1 MNEKL
6 SLSLEKID
14 DYRWRIPQQGA
25 MRTDG
30 IVYADSAMISQIKD
44 DQSLLQVAHV
54 ACLPGIVGNSL
65 AMPDIHWGYGFPIGG
80 VAAFDMDSGVV
91 SPGGV
96 GYDINCGVRLM
107 QTALTRPAI
116 EGKVRDLVDALF
128 INIPSGVG
136 SKRKDMKLSTQDEK
150 AVFIKGARWAVEHGF
165 GYQEDL
171 GHIEEQGAIADADP
185 DSISAEALERG
196 RPQLG
201 TLGSGNH
208 FVEIDYVEEIYDSS
222 AAEALGLYRDTITIT
237 IHSGS
242 RGLGYQICDDFIKV
256 MLKASQKYGIVLPDK
271 QLCCAPI
278 KSAEGRNYLA
288 AMACAANYAF
298 ANRQMMTHWVR
309 ESFERVLGARPKTLQ
324 MKLVYDVCHN
334 IAKIETHTVDGKQK
348 QLCIH
353 RKGATRA
360 FPAHHPQVP
369 EDYKETGQPVLIP
382 GDMGRCSYILVGT
395 SRAMNETFGSSCHG
409 AGRVMSRHQAI
420 KAARGRSI
428 SREME
433 NRGIYVRAAGRET
446 LVEEIPDAYKDVSQ
460 VVEIVHNAGIGKKVV
475 KLKPLGVMKG

>member
-1 MNEKL
+1 MNEKI
-6 SLSLEKID
+6 SLSIERID
-14 DYRWRIPQQGA
+14 NYRVRIPRQGS
-25 MRTDG
+25 MITDG
-30 IVYADSAMISQIKD
+30 IVYADTAMMQHLQEE
-44 DQSLLQVAHV
+44 QSLQQVANV

-107 QTALTRPAI
+107 QTALTRPEI
-116 EGKVRDLVDALF
+116 EGKLRDLVEALF
-128 INIPSGVG
+128 VNIPSGVG
-136 SKRKDMKLSTQDEK
+136 SKRKDMKLSTKDEK
-150 AVFIKGARWAVEHGF
+150 NVFIKGARWAVEKGF
-165 GYQEDL
+165 GYADDL
-171 GHIEEQGAIADADP
+171 AHIEEHGAIPDADP
-185 DSISAEALERG
+185 DIISDHALERG

-208 FVEIDYVEEIYDSS
+208 FVEIDYVEEVYDN
-222 AAEALGLYRDTITIT
+222 AIAEALGLGKDTITIS

-256 MLKASQKYGIVLPDK
+256 MLKASQKYGIALPDK

-278 KSAEGRNYLA
+278 RSAEGRSYLA

-298 ANRQMMTHWVR
+298 ANRQMMSHWVR
-309 ESFERVLGARPKTLQ
+309 ESFEKVLRASPKALQ

-334 IAKIETHTVDGKQK
+334 IAKIETHLVGGKQK
-348 QLCIH
+348 QLCVH

-360 FPAHHPQVP
+360 FPSHHPQVP
-369 EDYKETGQPVLIP
+369 DDYKETGQPVLIP
-382 GDMGRCSYILVGT
+382 GDMGRYSYVLVGT
-395 SRAMNETFGSSCHG
+395 ERAMEETFGSSCHG

-420 KAARGRSI
+420 KAAKGRSI

-433 NRGIYVRAAGRET
+433 SRGIYVRASGRET
-446 LVEEIPDAYKDVSQ
+446 LVEEMPDAYKDVSQ
-460 VVEIVHNAGIGKKVV
+460 VVEIVQNAGIGKKVV
-475 KLKPLGVMKG
+475 KLRPLGVMKG

>member
-1 MNEKL
+1 MNEKI
-6 SLSLEKID
+6 SLSIERID
-14 DYRWRIPQQGA
+14 NYRVRIPRQGS
-25 MRTDG
+25 MITDG
-30 IVYADSAMISQIKD
+30 IVYADTAMMQHLQEE
-44 DQSLLQVAHV
+44 QSLQQVANV

-107 QTALTRPAI
+107 QTALTRPEI
-116 EGKVRDLVDALF
+116 EGKLRDLVEALF
-128 INIPSGVG
+128 VNIPSGVG
-136 SKRKDMKLSTQDEK
+136 SKRKDMKLSTKDEK
-150 AVFIKGARWAVEHGF
+150 NVFIKGARWAVEKGF
-165 GYQEDL
+165 GYADDL
-171 GHIEEQGAIADADP
+171 AHIEEHGAIPDADP
-185 DSISAEALERG
+185 DIISDHALERG

-208 FVEIDYVEEIYDSS
+208 FVEIDYVEEVYDN
-222 AAEALGLYRDTITIT
+222 AIAEALGLGKDTITIS

-256 MLKASQKYGIVLPDK
+256 MLKASQKYGIALPDK

-278 KSAEGRNYLA
+278 RSAEGRSYLA

-298 ANRQMMTHWVR
+298 ANRQMMSHWVR
-309 ESFERVLGARPKTLQ
+309 ESFEKVLRASPKALQ

-334 IAKIETHTVDGKQK
+334 IAKIETHLVGGKQK
-348 QLCIH
+348 QLCVH

-360 FPAHHPQVP
+360 FPSHHPQVP
-369 EDYKETGQPVLIP
+369 DDYQETGQPVLIP
-382 GDMGRCSYILVGT
+382 GDMGRYSYVLVGT
-395 SRAMNETFGSSCHG
+395 ERAMEETFGSSCHG

-420 KAARGRSI
+420 KAAKGRSI

-433 NRGIYVRAAGRET
+433 SRGIYVRASGRET
-446 LVEEIPDAYKDVSQ
+446 LVEEMPDAYKDVSQ
-460 VVEIVHNAGIGKKVV
+460 VVEIVQNAGIGKKVV
-475 KLKPLGVMKG
+475 KLRPLGVMKG

>member
-6 SLSLEKID
+6 SLSIERID
-14 DYRWRIPQQGA
+14 KYRVRIPRQGS
-25 MRTDG
+25 MITDG
-30 IVYADSAMISQIKD
+30 IVYADTAMMQHLQEE
-44 DQSLLQVAHV
+44 QSLQQVANV

-107 QTALTRPAI
+107 QTALTRPEI
-116 EGKVRDLVDALF
+116 EGKLRDLVEALF
-128 INIPSGVG
+128 VNIPSGVG
-136 SKRKDMKLSTQDEK
+136 SKRKDMKLSTKDEK
-150 AVFIKGARWAVEHGF
+150 NVFIKGARWAVERGF
-165 GYQEDL
+165 GYADDL
-171 GHIEEQGAIADADP
+171 AHIEEHGAIPDADP
-185 DSISAEALERG
+185 EIISDHALERG

-208 FVEIDYVEEIYDSS
+208 FVEIDYVEEVYDN
-222 AAEALGLYRDTITIT
+222 AIAEALGLCKDTITIS

-256 MLKASQKYGIVLPDK
+256 MLKASQKYGIALPDK

-278 KSAEGRNYLA
+278 RSAEGRSYLA

-298 ANRQMMTHWVR
+298 ANRQMMSHWVR
-309 ESFERVLGARPKTLQ
+309 ESFEKVLRASPKALQ

-334 IAKIETHTVDGKQK
+334 IAKIETHLVGGKQK

-360 FPAHHPQVP
+360 FPSHHPQVP
-369 EDYKETGQPVLIP
+369 DDYQETGQPVLIP
-382 GDMGRCSYILVGT
+382 GDMGRYSYVLVGT
-395 SRAMNETFGSSCHG
+395 DRAMEETFGSSCHG

-420 KAARGRSI
+420 KAAKGRSI
-428 SREME
+428 TREME
-433 NRGIYVRAAGRET
+433 NRGIYVRASGRET
-446 LVEEIPDAYKDVSQ
+446 LVEEMPDAYKDVSQ

-475 KLKPLGVMKG
+475 KLRPLGVMKG

>member
-1 MNEKL
+1 MTHLQE
-6 SLSLEKID
+6 E
-14 DYRWRIPQQGA
+14 
-25 MRTDG
+25 
-30 IVYADSAMISQIKD
+30 
-44 DQSLLQVAHV
+44 QSLQQVANV

-107 QTALTRPAI
+107 QTALTRPEI
-116 EGKVRDLVDALF
+116 EGKLRDLVEALF
-128 INIPSGVG
+128 VNIPSGVG
-136 SKRKDMKLSTQDEK
+136 SKRTDMKLSTKDEK
-150 AVFIKGARWAVEHGF
+150 NVFIKGARWAVEKGF
-165 GYQEDL
+165 GYAEDL
-171 GHIEEQGAIADADP
+171 AHIEEHGAIPDADP
-185 DSISAEALERG
+185 DIISDHALERG

-208 FVEIDYVEEIYDSS
+208 FVEIDYVEEVYDN
-222 AAEALGLYRDTITIT
+222 AIAEALGLGKDTITIS

-256 MLKASQKYGIVLPDK
+256 MLKASQKYGIALPDK

-278 KSAEGRNYLA
+278 RSAEGRSYLA

-298 ANRQMMTHWVR
+298 ANRQMMSHWVR
-309 ESFERVLGARPKTLQ
+309 ESFEKVLRASPKALQ

-334 IAKIETHTVDGKQK
+334 IAKIETHLVGGKQK

-360 FPAHHPQVP
+360 FPAYHPQVP
-369 EDYKETGQPVLIP
+369 DDYKQIVQPVLIP
-382 GDMGRCSYILVGT
+382 GDMGRYSYVLVVT
-395 SRAMNETFGSSCHG
+395 ERAMEETFGSSCHG

-420 KAARGRSI
+420 KAAKGRSI
-428 SREME
+428 TREME
-433 NRGIYVRAAGRET
+433 NRGIYVRASGRET
-446 LVEEIPDAYKDVSQ
+446 LVEEMPDAYKDVSQ
-460 VVEIVHNAGIGKKVV
+460 VVEIVQNAGIGKKVV
-475 KLKPLGVMKG
+475 KLRPLGVMKG

>member
-6 SLSLEKID
+6 SFSIERID
-14 DYRWRIPQQGA
+14 KYRVRIPRQGS
-25 MRTDG
+25 MITDG
-30 IVYADSAMISQIKD
+30 IVYVDTAMMPHPQEE
-44 DQSLLQVAHV
+44 QSLQQVANV

-107 QTALTRPAI
+107 QTALTRPEI
-116 EGKVRDLVDALF
+116 EGKLRDLVEALF
-128 INIPSGVG
+128 VNIPSGVG
-136 SKRKDMKLSTQDEK
+136 SKRTDMKLSTKDEK
-150 AVFIKGARWAVEHGF
+150 NVFIKGARWAVEKGF
-165 GYQEDL
+165 GYADDL
-171 GHIEEQGAIADADP
+171 SHIEEHGAIPDADP
-185 DSISAEALERG
+185 DIISDHALERG

-208 FVEIDYVEEIYDSS
+208 FVEIDYVEEVYDN
-222 AAEALGLYRDTITIT
+222 AIAEALGLCKDTITIS

-256 MLKASQKYGIVLPDK
+256 MLKASQKYGIALPDK

-278 KSAEGRNYLA
+278 KSAEGRSYLA

-298 ANRQMMTHWVR
+298 ANRQMMSHWVR
-309 ESFERVLGARPKTLQ
+309 ESFEKVLRASPKALQ

-334 IAKIETHTVDGKQK
+334 IAKIETHLVGGKQK

-369 EDYKETGQPVLIP
+369 DDYQETGQPVLIP
-382 GDMGRCSYILVGT
+382 GDMGRYSYVLVGT
-395 SRAMNETFGSSCHG
+395 ERAMEETFGSSCHG

-420 KAARGRSI
+420 KAAKGRSI
-428 SREME
+428 TREME
-433 NRGIYVRAAGRET
+433 NRGIYVRASGRET
-446 LVEEIPDAYKDVSQ
+446 LVEEMPDAYKDVSQ

-475 KLKPLGVMKG
+475 KLRPLGVMKG

>member
-1 MNEKL
+1 MNEKF
-6 SLSLEKID
+6 SFSIERID
-14 DYRWRIPQQGA
+14 KYRVRIPRQGS
-25 MRTDG
+25 MITDG
-30 IVYADSAMISQIKD
+30 IVYVDTAMMPHPQEE
-44 DQSLLQVAHV
+44 QSLQQVANV

-107 QTALTRPAI
+107 QTALTRPEI
-116 EGKVRDLVDALF
+116 EGKLRDLVEALF
-128 INIPSGVG
+128 VNIPSGVG
-136 SKRKDMKLSTQDEK
+136 SKRTDMKLSTKDEK
-150 AVFIKGARWAVEHGF
+150 NVFIKGARWAVEKGF
-165 GYQEDL
+165 GYAEDL
-171 GHIEEQGAIADADP
+171 AHIEEHGAIPDADP
-185 DSISAEALERG
+185 DIISDHALERG

-208 FVEIDYVEEIYDSS
+208 FVEIDYVEEVYDN
-222 AAEALGLYRDTITIT
+222 AIAEALGLCKDTITIS

-256 MLKASQKYGIVLPDK
+256 MLKASQKYGIALPDK

-278 KSAEGRNYLA
+278 KSAEGRSYLA

-298 ANRQMMTHWVR
+298 ANRQMMSHWVR
-309 ESFERVLGARPKTLQ
+309 ESFEKVLRASPKALQ

-334 IAKIETHTVDGKQK
+334 IAKIETHLVGGKQK

-369 EDYKETGQPVLIP
+369 DDYQETGQPVLIP
-382 GDMGRCSYILVGT
+382 GDMGRYSYVLVGT
-395 SRAMNETFGSSCHG
+395 ERAMEETFGSSCHG

-420 KAARGRSI
+420 KAAKGRSI
-428 SREME
+428 TREME
-433 NRGIYVRAAGRET
+433 NRGIYVRASGRET
-446 LVEEIPDAYKDVSQ
+446 LVEEMPDAYKDVSK

-475 KLKPLGVMKG
+475 KLRPLGVMKG

>member
-1 MNEKL
+1 MNEKI
-6 SLSLEKID
+6 SLSIERID
-14 DYRWRIPQQGA
+14 NYRVRIPRQGS
-25 MRTDG
+25 MITDG
-30 IVYADSAMISQIKD
+30 IVYADTAMMQHLQEE
-44 DQSLLQVAHV
+44 QSLQQVANV

-107 QTALTRPAI
+107 QTALTRPEI
-116 EGKVRDLVDALF
+116 EGKLRDLVEALF
-128 INIPSGVG
+128 VNIPSGVG
-136 SKRKDMKLSTQDEK
+136 SKRKDMKLSTKDEK
-150 AVFIKGARWAVEHGF
+150 NVFIKGARWAVEKGF
-165 GYQEDL
+165 GYADDL
-171 GHIEEQGAIADADP
+171 AHIEEHGAIPDADP
-185 DSISAEALERG
+185 DIISDHALERG

-208 FVEIDYVEEIYDSS
+208 FVEIDYVEEVYDN
-222 AAEALGLYRDTITIT
+222 AIAEALGLCKDTITIS

-256 MLKASQKYGIVLPDK
+256 MLKASQKYGIALPDK

-278 KSAEGRNYLA
+278 RSAEGRSYLA

-298 ANRQMMTHWVR
+298 ANRQMMSHWVR
-309 ESFERVLGARPKTLQ
+309 ESFEKVLRASPKALQ

-334 IAKIETHTVDGKQK
+334 IAKIETHLVGGKQK

-369 EDYKETGQPVLIP
+369 DDYQETGQPVLIP
-382 GDMGRCSYILVGT
+382 GDMGRYSYVLVGT
-395 SRAMNETFGSSCHG
+395 ERAMEETFGSSCHG

-420 KAARGRSI
+420 KAAKGRSI
-428 SREME
+428 TREME
-433 NRGIYVRAAGRET
+433 NRGIYVRASGRET
-446 LVEEIPDAYKDVSQ
+446 LVEEMPDAYKDVSH

-475 KLKPLGVMKG
+475 KLRPLGVMKG

>member
-1 MNEKL
+1 MNEKI
-6 SLSLEKID
+6 SLSIERID
-14 DYRWRIPQQGA
+14 NYRVRIPRQGS
-25 MRTDG
+25 MITDG
-30 IVYADSAMISQIKD
+30 IVYADTAMMQHLQEE
-44 DQSLLQVAHV
+44 QSLQQVANV

-107 QTALTRPAI
+107 QTALTRPEI
-116 EGKVRDLVDALF
+116 EGKLRDLVEALF
-128 INIPSGVG
+128 VNIPSGVG
-136 SKRKDMKLSTQDEK
+136 SKRTDMKLSTKDEK
-150 AVFIKGARWAVEHGF
+150 NVFIKGARWAVEKGF
-165 GYQEDL
+165 GYADDL
-171 GHIEEQGAIADADP
+171 AHIEEHGAIPDADP
-185 DSISAEALERG
+185 DIISDHALERG

-208 FVEIDYVEEIYDSS
+208 FVEIDYVEEVYDN
-222 AAEALGLYRDTITIT
+222 AIAEALGLCKDTITIS

-256 MLKASQKYGIVLPDK
+256 MLKASQKYGIALPDK

-278 KSAEGRNYLA
+278 RSAEGRSYLA

-298 ANRQMMTHWVR
+298 ANRQMMSHWVR
-309 ESFERVLGARPKTLQ
+309 ESFEKVLRASPKALQ

-334 IAKIETHTVDGKQK
+334 IAKIETHLVGGKQK

-360 FPAHHPQVP
+360 FPSHHPQVP
-369 EDYKETGQPVLIP
+369 DDYQETGQPVLIP
-382 GDMGRCSYILVGT
+382 GDMGRYSYVLVGT
-395 SRAMNETFGSSCHG
+395 ERAMEETFGSSCHG

-420 KAARGRSI
+420 KAAKGRSI

-433 NRGIYVRAAGRET
+433 SRGIYVRASGRET
-446 LVEEIPDAYKDVSQ
+446 LVEEMPDAYKDVSQ
-460 VVEIVHNAGIGKKVV
+460 VVEIVQNAGIGKKVV
-475 KLKPLGVMKG
+475 KLRPLGVMKG

>member
-6 SLSLEKID
+6 SFSIERID
-14 DYRWRIPQQGA
+14 KYRVRIPRQGS
-25 MRTDG
+25 MITDG
-30 IVYADSAMISQIKD
+30 IVYVDTAMMPHPQEE
-44 DQSLLQVAHV
+44 QSLQQVANV

-107 QTALTRPAI
+107 QTALTRPEI
-116 EGKVRDLVDALF
+116 EGKLRDLVEALF
-128 INIPSGVG
+128 VNIPSGVG
-136 SKRKDMKLSTQDEK
+136 SKRTDMKLSTKDEK
-150 AVFIKGARWAVEHGF
+150 NVFIKGARWAVEKGF
-165 GYQEDL
+165 GYADDL
-171 GHIEEQGAIADADP
+171 AHIEEHGAIPDADP
-185 DSISAEALERG
+185 DIISDHALERG

-208 FVEIDYVEEIYDSS
+208 FVEIDYVEEVYDN
-222 AAEALGLYRDTITIT
+222 AIAEALGLCKDTITIS

-256 MLKASQKYGIVLPDK
+256 MLKASQKYGIALPDK

-278 KSAEGRNYLA
+278 KSAEGRSYLA

-298 ANRQMMTHWVR
+298 ANRQMMSHWVR
-309 ESFERVLGARPKTLQ
+309 ESFEKVLRASPKALQ

-334 IAKIETHTVDGKQK
+334 IAKIETHLVGGKQK

-360 FPAHHPQVP
+360 FPSHHPQVP
-369 EDYKETGQPVLIP
+369 DDYQETGQPVLIP
-382 GDMGRCSYILVGT
+382 GDMGRYSYVLVGT
-395 SRAMNETFGSSCHG
+395 ERAMEETFGSSCHG

-420 KAARGRSI
+420 KAAKGRSI
-428 SREME
+428 TREME
-433 NRGIYVRAAGRET
+433 NRGIYVRASGRET
-446 LVEEIPDAYKDVSQ
+446 LVEEMPDAYKDVSQ

-475 KLKPLGVMKG
+475 KLRPLGVMKG

>member
-1 MNEKL
+1 MNEKI
-6 SLSLEKID
+6 SLSIERID
-14 DYRWRIPQQGA
+14 KYRVRIPRQGSMIA
-25 MRTDG
+25 DG
-30 IVYADSAMISQIKD
+30 IVYADTAMMQHLQEE
-44 DQSLLQVAHV
+44 QSLQQVANV

-107 QTALTRPAI
+107 QTALTRPEI
-116 EGKVRDLVDALF
+116 EGKLRDLVEALF
-128 INIPSGVG
+128 VNIPSGVG
-136 SKRKDMKLSTQDEK
+136 SKRKDMKLSTKDEK
-150 AVFIKGARWAVEHGF
+150 NVFIKGARWAVEKGF
-165 GYQEDL
+165 GYADDL
-171 GHIEEQGAIADADP
+171 AHIEEHGAIPDADP
-185 DSISAEALERG
+185 DIISDHALERG

-208 FVEIDYVEEIYDSS
+208 FVEIDYVEEVYDN
-222 AAEALGLYRDTITIT
+222 AIAEALGLCKDTITIS

-256 MLKASQKYGIVLPDK
+256 MLKASQKYGIALPDK

-278 KSAEGRNYLA
+278 RSAEGRSYLA

-298 ANRQMMTHWVR
+298 ANRQMMSHWVR
-309 ESFERVLGARPKTLQ
+309 ESFEKVLRASPKALQ

-334 IAKIETHTVDGKQK
+334 IAKIETHLVGGKQK

-360 FPAHHPQVP
+360 FPSHHPQVP
-369 EDYKETGQPVLIP
+369 DDYQETGQPVLIP
-382 GDMGRCSYILVGT
+382 GDMGRYSYVLVGT
-395 SRAMNETFGSSCHG
+395 ERAMEETFGSSCHG

-420 KAARGRSI
+420 KAAKGRSI
-428 SREME
+428 TREME
-433 NRGIYVRAAGRET
+433 NRGIYVRASGRET
-446 LVEEIPDAYKDVSQ
+446 LVEEMPDAYKDVSQ
-460 VVEIVHNAGIGKKVV
+460 VVEIVQNAGIGKKVV
-475 KLKPLGVMKG
+475 KLRPLGVMKG